1 MTDVYI
7 LIGSADKRA
16 RYFQGLGNSR
26 RARKITL
33 IGDLATCFLNSQRT
47 KTVKK
52 NRNRKIREFEARQ
65 KSGQAD
71 KIHL

>member
-1 MTDVYI
+1 MIITQV
-7 LIGSADKRA
+7 LIGARA
-16 RYFQGLGNSR
+16 KGARLFQRLRKHR

-33 IGDLATCFLNSQRT
+33 IGELATCFLNSQRT